1 MIIDAI
7 SNGIVI
13 DHISAG
19 KAMYLYNILGL
30 DQLDCSVALLKN
42 VVSSKLGR
50 KDIIKVEGDASWL
63 NLDVLAYLD
72 PDISVTV
79 IENGKPVRKER
90 PKPPKR
96 LVNIVRCRNPRC
108 ISSIEEE
115 CDQIFE
121 LSSNGKYRCLYCEQ
135 ELQVKPE

>member
-50 KDIIKVEGDASWL
+50 KDIINTDRE
-63 NLDVLAYLD
+63 
-72 PDISVTV
+72 
-79 IENGKPVRKER
+79 
-90 PKPPKR
+90 KR
-96 LVNIVRCRNPRC
+96 T
-108 ISSIEEE
+108 
-115 CDQIFE
+115 
-121 LSSNGKYRCLYCEQ
+121 YRCLYCETKAERQ
-135 ELQVKPE
+135 

>member
-50 KDIIKVEGDASWL
+50 KDIIKIDRI
-63 NLDVLAYLD
+63 LDLD
-72 PDISVTV
+72 WDV
-79 IENGKPVRKER
+79 IGYVDPGIT
-90 PKPPKR
+90 
-96 LVNIVRCRNPRC
+96 VNIIGRPAR
-108 ISSIEEE
+108 
-115 CDQIFE
+115 
-121 LSSNGKYRCLYCEQ
+121 GKAPAEAAGADPERHP
-135 ELQVKPE
+135 LQKPALHHLRRAGTAADLHAHRP

>member
-50 KDIIKVEGDASWL
+50 KDIIKIDRI
-63 NLDVLAYLD
+63 LDLD
-72 PDISVTV
+72 WDV
-79 IENGKPVRKER
+79 IGYADPGI
-90 PKPPKR
+90 P
-96 LVNIVRCRNPRC
+96 VNIIKDGQRAAKRRPNVIRCRNPRC
-108 ISSIEEE
+108 ITSVEQELP
-115 CDQIFE
+115 QIFTLTDRE
-121 LSSNGKYRCLYCEQ
+121 KRTYRCLYCETKAERQ
-135 ELQVKPE
+135 

>member
-50 KDIIKVEGDASWL
+50 KLDLDWDVIGYVDPGITVNIIKDGQRVEKRQL
-63 NLDVLAYLD
+63 KLPERIRN
-72 PDISVTV
+72 V
-79 IENGKPVRKER
+79 I
-90 PKPPKR
+90 
-96 LVNIVRCRNPRC
+96 RCKNPRC
-108 ISSIEEE
+108 ITSVEQELP
-115 CDQIFE
+115 QIFTLTDRE
-121 LSSNGKYRCLYCEQ
+121 KRTYRCLYCETKAERQ
-135 ELQVKPE
+135 

>member
-50 KDIIKVEGDASWL
+50 KDIIKIDRI
-63 NLDVLAYLD
+63 LDLD
-72 PDISVTV
+72 WDV
-79 IENGKPVRKER
+79 IGYVAPGIT
-90 PKPPKR
+90 
-96 LVNIVRCRNPRC
+96 VNIIKDGQRVEKRHP
-108 ISSIEEE
+108 
-115 CDQIFE
+115 
-121 LSSNGKYRCLYCEQ
+121 
-135 ELQVKPE
+135 LQKPALHHLRRAGTAADLHAHRP

>member
-50 KDIIKVEGDASWL
+50 KDIIKIEGSVELAPILSLTDAI
-63 NLDVLAYLD
+63 V
-72 PDISVTV
+72 DIVETGATLKANGLVPIETV
-79 IENGKPVRKER
+79 AAVQKPALHHLRRAGTAADLHAHR
-90 PKPPKR
+90 P
-96 LVNIVRCRNPRC
+96 
-108 ISSIEEE
+108 
-115 CDQIFE
+115 
-121 LSSNGKYRCLYCEQ
+121 
-135 ELQVKPE
+135 

>member
-50 KDIIKVEGDASWL
+50 KDIIKIDRI
-63 NLDVLAYLD
+63 LDLD
-72 PDISVTV
+72 WDV
-79 IENGKPVRKER
+79 IGYVDPGIT
-90 PKPPKR
+90 
-96 LVNIVRCRNPRC
+96 VNIIKDGHRVEKRQLKLPERIRNVIRCKNPRC
-108 ISSIEEE
+108 ITSVEQELP
-115 CDQIFE
+115 QIFTLTDRE
-121 LSSNGKYRCLYCEQ
+121 KRTYRCLYCETKAERQ
-135 ELQVKPE
+135 